1 MNRGRLLEPAGRF
14 GKLVLFAALVL
25 AFGGNSSL
33 GWNGEGGEGVILSRG
48 AAEQASRGDQGNSW
62 FVAGFV
68 GPQWNRF
75 PSGFVPASGA
85 PVHSEAD
92 FTTILSPTGGYY
104 WYDPRRMGHF
114 SFTLEL
120 TGAYNGQGVSTQI
133 GGRGRA
139 DALNGGFTVLFGTVG
154 YRMGAWEP
162 ILGFGAG
169 AGFLTSESRSE
180 ASSIAI
186 VPVLLV
192 DVGVRY
198 HIDARWSLRFE
209 SFFGWTGSV
218 SYSYPSGEI
227 VAGHMLSNNVVVGL
241 GYAFGP

>member
-1 MNRGRLLEPAGRF
+1 
-14 GKLVLFAALVL
+14 
-25 AFGGNSSL
+25 
-33 GWNGEGGEGVILSRG
+33 
-48 AAEQASRGDQGNSW
+48 
-62 FVAGFV
+62 
-68 GPQWNRF
+68 
-75 PSGFVPASGA
+75 
-85 PVHSEAD
+85 
-92 FTTILSPTGGYY
+92 
-104 WYDPRRMGHF
+104 MGHF

-120 TGAYNGQGVSTQI
+120 TGAYNVERISTQI

-139 DALNGGFTVLFGTVG
+139 DALSGGFTVLFGTVG

-169 AGFLTSESRSE
+169 AGFLTSENRSE

-186 VPVLLV
+186 VPVLLA
-192 DVGVRY
+192 DVGMRY

-218 SYSYPSGEI
+218 SYSYPSGEV

-241 GYAFGP
+241 GYALGP